1 MRKELNCDLIS
12 KAIGPYSHSVLA
24 EGKFVFIS
32 GQIGLDKDG
41 IMVGDNIEIQ
51 TMKCLENLKLVVE
64 NAGGHI
70 ENIVKTTVLLKD
82 MNDFAIMN
90 KIYSEFFK
98 ETKPARAAYEVS
110 RLPKDA
116 LIEIEAIAVL

>member
-12 KAIGPYSHSVLA
+12 KSIGPYSHSVLA

-64 NAGGHI
+64 NAGGNI

>member
-1 MRKELNCDLIS
+1 MRKEINCDAIS

-24 EGKFVFIS
+24 EGKFIFIS
-32 GQIGLDKDG
+32 GQIALNKDG
-41 IMVGDNIEIQ
+41 IMVGDNIETQ
-51 TMKCLENLKLVVE
+51 TIKCLENLKLVVE
-64 NAGGHI
+64 NAGGQL

-82 MNDFAIMN
+82 MNDFVIMN
-90 KIYSEFFK
+90 KLYSEFFK